1 MDCSLRSFTLVR
13 TNLPRVES
21 SGAYSRSKQGSW
33 KSAVCITAL
42 ILKNTSL
49 RHQFLASADIAGD
62 LWLICSPVYLLWNVK
77 LNNRRQIL
85 IFSVFASDLLVTV
98 ASVIHGV
105 HILQQKPTAIVVS
118 ANVEVGLEL
127 FFLPVMLTEDL
138 SKYSLGYL

>member
-1 MDCSLRSFTLVR
+1 M
-13 TNLPRVES
+13 
-21 SGAYSRSKQGSW
+21 
-33 KSAVCITAL
+33 
-42 ILKNTSL
+42 
-49 RHQFLASADIAGD
+49 
-62 LWLICSPVYLLWNVK
+62 
-77 LNNRRQIL
+77 
-85 IFSVFASDLLVTV
+85 V

>member
-1 MDCSLRSFTLVR
+1 
-13 TNLPRVES
+13 
-21 SGAYSRSKQGSW
+21 
-33 KSAVCITAL
+33 
-42 ILKNTSL
+42 
-49 RHQFLASADIAGD
+49 
-62 LWLICSPVYLLWNVK
+62 VK

-118 ANVEVGLEL
+118 ANVEVGLEW